1 MSHRIIMAAP
11 NGARKTKSDH
21 PNLAISIDETVAE
34 AKRCFEQGA
43 TILHAHVRGKNH
55 EHVLDAGL
63 YRELLTEMRIGVPN
77 MLIQMTTEAVGRY
90 TAQQQ
95 ADCVYAVR
103 PEMISMAVRE
113 MAPAGGDSVLAQ
125 SFYTWTQENNVHV
138 QHIVF
143 DADDLLRL
151 FQLQSEGVISQ
162 ERLCVLFVLGRFS
175 EGRESRPDDIAPFLE
190 IAQTRQLDWFVC
202 AFGSQEHACALQ
214 ALTLGGHARVGF
226 ENNLLLADGR
236 PAKHSADLVSQLTA
250 AAVKRGIQIADS
262 EQTRS
267 ILGVSG

>member
-1 MSHRIIMAAP
+1 MPHQIIMAAP

-21 PNLAISIDETVAE
+21 PNLAISIEETVAE
-34 AKRCFEQGA
+34 AKRSFEQGA
-43 TILHAHVRGKNH
+43 TVLHAHVRGKNH
-55 EHVLDAGL
+55 EHVLDPGL
-63 YRELLTEMRIGVPN
+63 YRELLTEMRAHVPN

-103 PEMISMAVRE
+103 PKMISMAVRE
-113 MAPAGGDSVLAQ
+113 MAPAGGDTVLAK
-125 SFYTWTQENNVHV
+125 SFYSWTRENNVNV

-143 DADDLLRL
+143 DTDDLVRL
-151 FQLQSEGVISQ
+151 FQLQSDGVISKD
-162 ERLCVLFVLGRFS
+162 RLCVLFVLGRFS

-190 IAQTRQLDWFVC
+190 IGQSRPMDWFVC
-202 AFGSQEHACALQ
+202 AFGAQEHACALQ

-226 ENNLLLADGR
+226 ENNLLLTDGR
-236 PAKHSADLVSQLTA
+236 PAEHSADLVSQLTA
-250 AAVKRGIQIADS
+250 AAVKQGIQIADID
-262 EQTRS
+262 QTRS